1 MANREGA
8 DLFISLHCNAWAD
21 PRARGVETYFLAP
34 AKSEWDA
41 QVARTENTSTAAA
54 EDLDFILW
62 DLVQNL
68 YIQESAT
75 LAEEVQT
82 RLAADLGLPNR
93 GVKQAGFRVLVGAF
107 MPAILVELGFLTNDD
122 DASRL
127 RDERWQRDA
136 AEALADAIVEFRA
149 RMDAL
154 RERSR

>member
-1 MANREGA
+1 M
-8 DLFISLHCNAWAD
+8 
-21 PRARGVETYFLAP
+21 
-34 AKSEWDA
+34 
-41 QVARTENTSTAAA
+41 
-54 EDLDFILW
+54 
-62 DLVQNL
+62 QNL

-75 LAEEVQT
+75 LAEAVQT
-82 RLAADLGLPNR
+82 RLAEDLGMENR

-107 MPAILVELGFLTNDD
+107 MPAILVELGFLTNSQ
-122 DASRL
+122 DATKL